1 MRVEQALR
9 LLPNLE
15 ALMPLRG
22 LLLSSARPDARVQ
35 WGSGGPYLTVGKRDV
50 EPGELARSMGRVL
63 TVVTEHIHALFS
75 AYIDALECQERNDV
89 PGAVS
94 SLVGAGR
101 LEETV
106 ARLSQAHAWYEV
118 ALALAEGLQDRRP
131 EVETLLAIG
140 DVALALGQY
149 AEGARHYQRAL
160 VLAEAEF
167 DRGKAVDASVGLGD
181 AAFERAEWIGARAWY
196 SRALRLSEAAN
207 DRLRLGQIEH
217 RLGLL
222 DRREGDLAAAAEHL
236 RRARESFEGLE
247 AAGTAR
253 DMARVLD
260 AQGELDAALGR
271 PGPAAGAFREALAWV
286 RRDQHD
292 PALDVSI
299 RLHLAELLLET
310 GRWLEAEEEMR
321 SAEQLA
327 ITSNQPRGLVRI
339 YTALGTLRGRQGDE
353 TGFVFFEQAIAL
365 CRAFEGPAVDEARV
379 LHAYGLF
386 RQVSGSPDEARAHLE
401 RARDIFRSLGVD
413 VEVERVEAAL
423 GGGTSHDVNTPAAGT
438 G

>member
-1 MRVEQALR
+1 MRVEQALQ

-15 ALMPLRG
+15 ALLPLRG
-22 LLLSSARPDARVQ
+22 LLLTSARPDERVQ

-63 TVVTEHIHALFS
+63 TVVTEHINALFR
-75 AYIDALECQERNDV
+75 AYIEALECQERNDA

-94 SLVGAGR
+94 ALVGAGR
-101 LEETV
+101 LEEKV
-106 ARLSQAHAWYEV
+106 GRLSQAQAWYEV
-118 ALALAEGLQDRRP
+118 SLALAETLQDRHP
-131 EVETLLAIG
+131 EIETLLSIG
-140 DVALALGQY
+140 HVSLASGQY
-149 AEGARHYQRAL
+149 SAAARHYQRAL

-167 DRGKAVDASVGLGD
+167 DRGGAVDASVGLGN
-181 AAFERAEWIGARAWY
+181 AAFECATWAGARAWY

-207 DRLRLGQIEH
+207 DRLRMGQIEY

-222 DRREGDLAAAAEHL
+222 DRREGNLTKAGDHL
-236 RRARESFEGLE
+236 RRSREHIEGLDAAGAARE
-247 AAGTAR
+247 
-253 DMARVLD
+253 MACVLD
-260 AQGELDAALGR
+260 AQGDLETALGR

-292 PALDVSI
+292 AALDVSI

-310 GRWLEAEEEMR
+310 GRWLEADEEMR
-321 SAEQLA
+321 RAEQLA
-327 ITSNQPRGLVRI
+327 ITSNQPRALVRI
-339 YTALGTLRGRQGDE
+339 YAALGTLRGRQGDE

-379 LHAYGLF
+379 FYAYGLF

-401 RARDIFRSLGVD
+401 RARDIFLSLGVEA
-413 VEVERVEAAL
+413 EVERVEAAL
-423 GGGTSHDVNTPAAGT
+423 VNSHDVDTPAAGA